1 MFRLYCLGVLSLF
14 LSGCA
19 STSNSGDQALKT
31 GIWRATLKYDE
42 ATLPFNFQVKEDS
55 AGGYDIIVMNARE
68 RLLLDEVFI
77 DRDSVNIPLHIFDA
91 SIRTVRR
98 GDSLVGVFV
107 KHYDAANKIPF
118 VAVHGQ
124 DFRFAGKTADSPV
137 RDFSGKYR
145 VEFYNPK
152 DTTHA
157 IGVFL
162 QKDDSV
168 TGTFLTA
175 TGDYR
180 YLQGNV
186 INDTMHLSA
195 FDGNHAYLFKAVFS
209 ATNQLDGVFYSGK
222 QSKKSWTGVKDD
234 AAALPDAESMTFLKP
249 GYDRI
254 TFNFPDPNG
263 KPVSPDDLKYK
274 NKVLI
279 LQIFGTWCP
288 NCMDETR
295 FLTSWYNENR
305 HRGVE
310 IIGLAYERHD
320 DFKYASDRVKRM
332 TSKLNVPYDFVI
344 AGTNDKLKASESLPM
359 LNRIVSFPTT
369 IFIARDGTVKKI
381 HTGFSG
387 PGTGVYY
394 EEFIQDFNA
403 TMDELLEQPVN

>member
-1 MFRLYCLGVLSLF
+1 MFRLYCLGVLTLF
-14 LSGCA
+14 MSGCS
-19 STSNSGDQALKT
+19 STPKSGDNALNT

-42 ATLPFNFQVKEDS
+42 ATLPFNFVVTEDS

-77 DRDSVNIPLHIFDA
+77 ERDSVNIPLHIFDA
-91 SIRTVRR
+91 TIRTVRR

-107 KHYDAANKIPF
+107 KHYDAANTVPF

-124 DFRFAGKTADSPV
+124 DFRFKGAKADSRV

-145 VEFYNPK
+145 VEFYNPQ

-195 FDGNHAYLFKAVFS
+195 FDGNHAYLFKAAFS
-209 ATNQLDGVFYSGK
+209 SNDKLEGVFYSGK
-222 QSKKSWTGVKDD
+222 QSRKSWTGIKDD

-254 TFNFPDPNG
+254 TFSFPDPDG
-263 KPVSPDDLKYK
+263 KPVSPEDSKYK
-274 NKVLI
+274 NKVLL
-279 LQIFGTWCP
+279 LQVFGTWCP

-310 IIGLAYERHD
+310 IIGLAYERRD
-320 DFKYASDRVKRM
+320 DFKYASERVKRM
-332 TSKLNVPYDFVI
+332 ITKLNVPYDFVI

-369 IFIARDGTVKKI
+369 IFIGRDGAVKKI

-394 EEFIQDFNA
+394 EEFIRDFNA
-403 TMDELLEQPVN
+403 TMDELLEQPLN